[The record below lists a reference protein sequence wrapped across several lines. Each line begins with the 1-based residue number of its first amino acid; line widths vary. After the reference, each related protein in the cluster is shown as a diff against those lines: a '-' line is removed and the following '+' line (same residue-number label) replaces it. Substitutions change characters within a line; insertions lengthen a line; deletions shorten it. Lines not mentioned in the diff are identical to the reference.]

1 LGTQDF
7 TQQPTITCNPK
18 KGLSLPH
25 EYFNPSC
32 FAPATADGGFGTGG
46 MPYLNGPMFWQSD
59 LSLMKNF
66 KITEHQNLQF
76 RFAAF
81 NFMNHDLPS
90 FTTGDSGLHLN
101 FDGNG
106 KIIINPSSPFGI
118 AQYVFGHRI
127 MEMGV
132 KYSF

>member
-1 LGTQDF
+1 MT
-7 TQQPTITCNPK
+7 
-18 KGLSLPH
+18 LPH
-25 EYFNPSC
+25 EYLNPNC
-32 FAPATADGGFGTGG
+32 FAPAPANGYGTGG

-66 KITEHQNLQF
+66 KITERQNLQF

-90 FTTGDSGLHLN
+90 FTAGDQKLYATFN
-101 FDGNG
+101 AQG
-106 KIIINPSSPFGI
+106 KLTTPNFGI
-118 AQYVFGHRI
+118 AQYTFGHRI